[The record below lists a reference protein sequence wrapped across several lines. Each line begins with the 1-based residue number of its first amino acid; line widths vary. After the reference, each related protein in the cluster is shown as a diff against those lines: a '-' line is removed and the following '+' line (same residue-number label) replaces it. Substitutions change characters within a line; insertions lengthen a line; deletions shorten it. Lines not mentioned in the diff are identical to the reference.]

1 MLESLLTTEFL
12 SLVGGSAVGFIFRAM
27 AERRKA
33 EQERFDRTLA
43 LIDKRKE
50 VADAAVQRV
59 SVEAGKVV
67 RRTIVLCIL
76 FGTIIAPFLLP
87 FFDIPV
93 TVEIE
98 ENKPAPLDFFGLF
111 GTNKYISFET
121 VRGYLFTTENRQILV
136 TIVGFYFGNAAAK
149 GK

>member
-1 MLESLLTTEFL
+1 MFEALLTQEFL

-27 AERRKA
+27 AERRMA
-33 EQERFDRTLA
+33 EQERFDRTLS

-67 RRTIVLCIL
+67 RRIIVLCIL

-87 FFDIPV
+87 FFDIPI
-93 TVEIE
+93 TVEVE
-98 ENKPAPLDFFGLF
+98 EIKPAPLDLFGLF
-111 GTNKYISFET
+111 GTNTYISFEKVT
-121 VRGYLFTTENRQILV
+121 GYLFTTENRQILV
-136 TIVGFYFGNAAAK
+136 TVVGFYFGNASAK
-149 GK
+149 GR